1 MQIFPISS
9 NMYHKEVSS
18 LSRDSGR
25 DGVAFN
31 QLFAKYFKNTPAE
44 ITPNLFYD
52 SVDNTSFFSTE
63 APYDNSEDL
72 RVDVST
78 LYPSSSIDDIR
89 FTDSELQEIIDSL
102 VDQGVETETVQNL
115 LGSPNG
121 TAIGD
126 VIRAVV
132 YEAPVRLSESDMMN
146 IRSLVN
152 ELDSSGQLGEDVLD
166 DLRQGRSVQA
176 WDRLS
181 KALSTYNSSTK
192 FSISR
197 EEIISLGKAL
207 GANSATLDALAKSFK
222 GSKELSLTSDQ
233 LRNLLVPLQQ
243 QMTNKIDAQTKLASQ
258 LEGALMPVIKEAK
271 KRMDEEVSTG
281 TIESRRSE
289 QSKILIQD
297 TVTKNGMSNIQQ
309 QNVASEIHNKIQ
321 GTGQSQ
327 DTVTKNGV
335 GNIQQQD
342 VANETHNKIQGAEQS
357 QDTATKNGMGN
368 IQQQDVANETHNKI
382 QGARQNIDSAKFA
395 GQFQS
400 SDKESLFQDKDSGD
414 GLFERNNGQD
424 SKGLFSNSKGKGV
437 TTTSSNPWESLA
449 QRLGLNQ
456 SVGTVL
462 PLQQPIQ
469 QSVQL
474 TTIDRLAARM
484 FSQIE
489 QGVFSALR
497 NGTSKLELTLN
508 PLELGTVNVLLTTK
522 NGEVSAL
529 LRPERAETT
538 AALLQQMDSLRA
550 ELEQQGLKVAKV
562 EVQTQLKDEQN
573 MQWQGMDQHN
583 SSQEQSERLRDL
595 ERLRMLG
602 RIGQEDNG
610 AEISLARNLHNNS
623 MTAGIISR
631 LDIIA

>member
-9 NMYHKEVSS
+9 DTLHKEASS
-18 LSRDSGR
+18 LSRDNGR
-25 DGVAFN
+25 DSFGFN
-31 QLFAKYFKNTPAE
+31 QLFAKHFKNTPAE

-52 SVDNTSFFSTE
+52 SVDKDTSFFSTE

-78 LYPSSSIDDIR
+78 LYPSSSIEDIR
-89 FTDSELQEIIDSL
+89 FTDSELQKVIDSL
-102 VDQGVETETVQNL
+102 AAQGAATENVQNL

-126 VIRAVV
+126 VIQAVA
-132 YEAPVRLSESDMMN
+132 YEDPVRLSESDMMN
-146 IRSLVN
+146 IRTLAN

-181 KALSTYNSSTK
+181 KALSSHDPSVK
-192 FSISR
+192 LSISR
-197 EEIISLGKAL
+197 EEIVSLGKAL
-207 GANSATLDALAKSFK
+207 GANSATLDALSKSFK
-222 GSKELSLTSDQ
+222 GSKELSLTPDQ

-243 QMTNKIDAQTKLASQ
+243 QMTNKIDAQNKLASQ
-258 LEGALMPVIKEAK
+258 LEGALMPVIKEAR
-271 KRMDEEVSTG
+271 KRMDEEASAG
-281 TIESRRSE
+281 TIESRRSQ

-297 TVTKNGMSNIQQ
+297 TVTKNGM
-309 QNVASEIHNKIQ
+309 
-321 GTGQSQ
+321 
-327 DTVTKNGV
+327 

-342 VANETHNKIQGAEQS
+342 VASETLNKIQGA
-357 QDTATKNGMGN
+357 G
-368 IQQQDVANETHNKI
+368 
-382 QGARQNIDSAKFA
+382 QNIDSAKFA
-395 GQFQS
+395 GQSQLQTG
-400 SDKESLFQDKDSGD
+400 DKENSFQDKDSGD
-414 GLFERNNGQD
+414 GLFEKNKGQD
-424 SKGLFSNSKGKGV
+424 SKNLFSNNKGKGV

-456 SVGTVL
+456 SIGTVI
-462 PLQQPIQ
+462 PIQQPIQ
-469 QSVQL
+469 QSAQL
-474 TTIDRLAARM
+474 TVMDRLAARM

-489 QGVFSALR
+489 QGAFSALR
-497 NGTSKLELTLN
+497 NGTNKLELTLN
-508 PLELGTVNVLLTTK
+508 PLDFETVNVLLTTK

-538 AALLQQMDSLRA
+538 AALLQQIDSLRA

-562 EVQTQLKDEQN
+562 EVETQLKDEQN
-573 MQWQGMDQHN
+573 MHWQGMDQHN

-623 MTAGIISR
+623 MTAGITSR

>member
-9 NMYHKEVSS
+9 DMLYKEASS
-18 LSRDSGR
+18 LSRGNGR
-25 DGVAFN
+25 DSFAFN
-31 QLFAKYFKNTPAE
+31 QLFTKFFKNTPAE

-52 SVDNTSFFSTE
+52 SVDKNTSFFSTE
-63 APYDNSEDL
+63 APYDNSAEL

-78 LYPSSSIDDIR
+78 LYPSSSSIDDIR
-89 FTDSELQEIIDSL
+89 FTDSELQKVIDSL
-102 VDQGVETETVQNL
+102 AAQGAATETVQNL

-126 VIRAVV
+126 VIQAVA
-132 YEAPVRLSESDMMN
+132 YEAPVRLSESDMIN
-146 IRSLVN
+146 IRSLAN
-152 ELDSSGQLGEDVLD
+152 KLDSSGQLGERVLSD
-166 DLRQGRSVQA
+166 FRQGRSVQA

-181 KALSTYNSSTK
+181 KALSSYDPNVK
-192 FSISR
+192 LSISHK
-197 EEIISLGKAL
+197 EIVSLGKAL
-207 GANSATLDALAKSFK
+207 GANSATLDALSKSFK
-222 GSKELSLTSDQ
+222 GSKELSLTPDQ

-243 QMTNKIDAQTKLASQ
+243 QMTNKIDAQSKLASQ

-271 KRMDEEVSTG
+271 KRMDEEISAG

-297 TVTKNGMSNIQQ
+297 TVTKNGIANIQQ
-309 QNVASEIHNKIQ
+309 QDVASETLNKIQ
-321 GTGQSQ
+321 GAEQTQ
-327 DTVTKNGV
+327 DTVTKNGIA
-335 GNIQQQD
+335 NTQQQD
-342 VANETHNKIQGAEQS
+342 VASETL
-357 QDTATKNGMGN
+357 
-368 IQQQDVANETHNKI
+368 NKI
-382 QGARQNIDSAKFA
+382 QGARQNTDSAKFA
-395 GQFQS
+395 GQFQPQTG
-400 SDKESLFQDKDSGD
+400 DKENLFQGKNSGD
-414 GLFERNNGQD
+414 GLFEKNNGQD
-424 SKGLFSNSKGKGV
+424 SKGLLSDNKGKGV

-449 QRLGLNQ
+449 QRLGVNQ
-456 SVGTVL
+456 SVGTVI

-469 QSVQL
+469 QNAQL
-474 TTIDRLAARM
+474 TAIDRLAARM

-489 QGVFSALR
+489 QGAFSALR

-573 MQWQGMDQHN
+573 MHWQGMDQHN
-583 SSQEQSERLRDL
+583 SSQEQSERVRDL

-602 RIGQEDNG
+602 RVGQEDNG
-610 AEISLARNLHNNS
+610 VEISLAHNMHNNS
-623 MTAGIISR
+623 MTAGNTSR
-631 LDIIA
+631 VDIIA

>member
-9 NMYHKEVSS
+9 DMLYKEASS
-18 LSRDSGR
+18 LSRGNGR
-25 DGVAFN
+25 DSFAFN
-31 QLFAKYFKNTPAE
+31 QLFTKFFKNTPAE

-52 SVDNTSFFSTE
+52 SVDKNTSFFSTE
-63 APYDNSEDL
+63 APYDNSAEL

-78 LYPSSSIDDIR
+78 LYPSSSSIDDIR
-89 FTDSELQEIIDSL
+89 FTDSELQKVIDSL
-102 VDQGVETETVQNL
+102 AAQGAATETVQNL

-126 VIRAVV
+126 VIQAVA
-132 YEAPVRLSESDMMN
+132 YEAPVRLSESDMIN
-146 IRSLVN
+146 IRSLAN
-152 ELDSSGQLGEDVLD
+152 KLDSSGQLGERVLSD
-166 DLRQGRSVQA
+166 FRQGRSVQA

-181 KALSTYNSSTK
+181 KALSSYDPNVK
-192 FSISR
+192 LSISHK
-197 EEIISLGKAL
+197 EIVSLGKAL
-207 GANSATLDALAKSFK
+207 GANSATLDALSKSFK
-222 GSKELSLTSDQ
+222 GSKELSLTPDQ

-243 QMTNKIDAQTKLASQ
+243 QMTNKIDAQSKLASQ

-271 KRMDEEVSTG
+271 KRMDEEISAG

-297 TVTKNGMSNIQQ
+297 TVTKNGI
-309 QNVASEIHNKIQ
+309 A
-321 GTGQSQ
+321 
-327 DTVTKNGV
+327 
-335 GNIQQQD
+335 NIQQQD
-342 VANETHNKIQGAEQS
+342 VASETL
-357 QDTATKNGMGN
+357 
-368 IQQQDVANETHNKI
+368 NKI
-382 QGARQNIDSAKFA
+382 QGARQNTDSAKFA
-395 GQFQS
+395 GQFQPQTG
-400 SDKESLFQDKDSGD
+400 DKENLFQGKNSGD
-414 GLFERNNGQD
+414 GLFEKNNGQD
-424 SKGLFSNSKGKGV
+424 SKGLLSDNKGKGV

-449 QRLGLNQ
+449 QRLGVNQ
-456 SVGTVL
+456 SVGTVI

-469 QSVQL
+469 QNAQL
-474 TTIDRLAARM
+474 TAIDRLAARM

-489 QGVFSALR
+489 QGAFSALR

-573 MQWQGMDQHN
+573 MHWQGMDQHN
-583 SSQEQSERLRDL
+583 SSQEQSERVRDL

-602 RIGQEDNG
+602 RVGQEDNG
-610 AEISLARNLHNNS
+610 VEISLAHNMHNNS
-623 MTAGIISR
+623 MTAGNTSR
-631 LDIIA
+631 VDIIA

>member
-9 NMYHKEVSS
+9 DIFYKEASS

-25 DGVAFN
+25 DGFAFN

-44 ITPNLFYD
+44 ITPNLFYN
-52 SVDNTSFFSTE
+52 SVDNNTSFFSTE

-89 FTDSELQEIIDSL
+89 FTDSELQKVINSL

-126 VIRAVV
+126 VIQAVA
-132 YEAPVRLSESDMMN
+132 YEVPVRLSESDIMN
-146 IRSLVN
+146 ISSLVN
-152 ELDSSGQLGEDVLD
+152 KFDSSGQLRESVLD

-181 KALSTYNSSTK
+181 KALSSYNPSTK

-222 GSKELSLTSDQ
+222 GSKELSLIPDQ

-258 LEGALMPVIKEAK
+258 LEGALLPVIKEAK

-297 TVTKNGMSNIQQ
+297 TVTKNVISNIQQ
-309 QNVASEIHNKIQ
+309 QNVASETLNKIQ
-321 GTGQSQ
+321 S
-327 DTVTKNGV
+327 
-335 GNIQQQD
+335 
-342 VANETHNKIQGAEQS
+342 AEQS

-368 IQQQDVANETHNKI
+368 IQQQDVANETFNNKI

-400 SDKESLFQDKDSGD
+400 GDKENLFQGKDSGD
-414 GLFERNNGQD
+414 GLFEKNNGQD
-424 SKGLFSNSKGKGV
+424 SKGLFSNNKGKGV
-437 TTTSSNPWESLA
+437 TTTSSNPWESLV

-456 SVGTVL
+456 SVGTVI

-469 QSVQL
+469 QNAQL
-474 TTIDRLAARM
+474 TVIDRLAARM
-484 FSQIE
+484 FSQVE

-497 NGTSKLELTLN
+497 NGTNKLELTLN

-538 AALLQQMDSLRA
+538 AALLQQMDSLRV

-573 MQWQGMDQHN
+573 MHWQGMDQHN
-583 SSQEQSERLRDL
+583 SFQEQSEKVRDL
-595 ERLRMLG
+595 ERLRILG

-610 AEISLARNLHNNS
+610 AETSLARNMHNNS
-623 MTAGIISR
+623 MTAGITSR